1 MERVE
6 YKQGKEAA
14 RIHCDESNWL
24 ARDKP
29 SNPYEY
35 TGDSEKYGAWE
46 DGFDDYFMDALDA
59 LEQ

>member
-1 MERVE
+1 MFKERVE
-6 YKQGKEAA
+6 YQQGKEAA
-14 RIHCDESNWL
+14 RIHCNESNWL

-35 TGDSEKYGAWE
+35 TGDSEKYGA
-46 DGFDDYFMDALDA
+46 DYFMDALDA